1 MRAVQAAALE
11 LFEARGFEAVAVE
24 EVAEAAG
31 VSPSTL
37 YRRFGTKERLVLWD
51 ESEARIDA
59 RLGEVLGELP
69 PFQALREAFVGAY
82 REVAR
87 DEVELHRRRGAL
99 VDAEPALASALAEEL
114 DVARRE
120 LAAALQAAYG
130 RRLSRVA
137 ADLAARIALAAFVT
151 GFEAWQRSWPSG
163 LLHRDLARAFDAVPD
178 VVAPAE

>member
-1 MRAVQAAALE
+1 MRAVQAAALD
-11 LFEARGFEAVAVE
+11 LFEARGFEAVSVE
-24 EVAEAAG
+24 EVAEAAE

-51 ESEARIDA
+51 ESDARIEA
-59 RLGEVLGELP
+59 RLGQVLGEVP
-69 PFQALREAFVGAY
+69 PFAALRDAFVGAY
-82 REVAR
+82 REVGR
-87 DEVELHRRRGAL
+87 DEIELHRRRGAL

-114 DVARRE
+114 DGARRD
-120 LAAALQAAYG
+120 LSDALMAAYG

-178 VVAPAE
+178 VVAAVD